1 MTNACGLIKAS
12 EAEVNRLDQPF
23 AFPEERKDCEE
34 YIREKTAQLNHLM
47 RTNKVDFKKDELS
60 QQAILIA
67 SCQETASCEQPA
79 TGNSGNNYESAGEAA
94 ASITYVPVIG
104 DKYYGAVNILK
115 KQYDRSAS
123 IADILINEIEK
134 IPRAHDTPR
143 SCRDTLSAI
152 TSRIIHLEQTGVSLN
167 ADRVWRR
174 MILSKFTEHI
184 CSTVI
189 RKETVAGISF
199 EVKDIREAIDEIIT
213 LQETTE
219 LTTATL
225 FGTYPHDTD
234 NDRFSRQNESQ
245 QIELCSHWRTLPLCL
260 GEVHPPQYCT
270 AFSTPEERR
279 NEVIGK
285 TNHQQ

>member
-47 RTNKVDFKKDELS
+47 RTVMSNKQYHDNCLKEAIETINSRPTKKERENLMTDLDDYLQAESYELDITVMRWQNKVDFKKDELS

-79 TGNSGNNYESAGEAA
+79 TGNSGNNYESAGEVAPSQARNVALRRPLLEVPTFSGDFREFNAFWSVFQALIHNDYSLTDQEKFLFLKQALKGEAA

-104 DKYYGAVNILK
+104 DKHYGAVNILR

-134 IPRAHDTPR
+134 IRVLTIRPGVVVTPYPPLPHGSYTWNKQVYHSMR
-143 SCRDTLSAI
+143 
-152 TSRIIHLEQTGVSLN
+152 
-167 ADRVWRR
+167 
-174 MILSKFTEHI
+174 TEYG
-184 CSTVI
+184 
-189 RKETVAGISF
+189 A
-199 EVKDIREAIDEIIT
+199 A
-213 LQETTE
+213 
-219 LTTATL
+219 
-225 FGTYPHDTD
+225 
-234 NDRFSRQNESQ
+234 
-245 QIELCSHWRTLPLCL
+245 
-260 GEVHPPQYCT
+260 
-270 AFSTPEERR
+270 
-279 NEVIGK
+279 
-285 TNHQQ
+285 